1 MESPQLLFYI
11 LVVAAIV
18 GFNLLMRRMNSRA
31 RSWQEKLEQRQRDQA
46 IGTESP
52 DARAEAAARSPW
64 GGAARD
70 QADAEPLEVVLARRA
85 RAAAQLG
92 LDTHDEPDR
101 TPPMR
106 PVTTQRRRVQPMFRS
121 RADLRQAIVFLTV
134 LGPCRASAPFGRD
147 TPESH
152 ARPRAQRQAMPSD
165 TGAARSGAFPGA

>member
-1 MESPQLLFYI
+1 VESSQLLFYL

-52 DARAEAAARSPW
+52 DAWAEAAARSPW
-64 GGAARD
+64 GGAARE
-70 QADAEPLEVVLARRA
+70 QADAEPIEVVLARRA
-85 RAAAQLG
+85 RAVVQIG
-92 LDTHDEPDR
+92 LDTRDEPDSA
-101 TPPMR
+101 PPLR

-121 RADLRQAIVFLTV
+121 QADLRQAVVFLTV

-147 TPESH
+147 TPEGL
-152 ARPRAQRQAMPSD
+152 ARPRARRQAMPSD
-165 TGAARSGAFPGA
+165 TGAARSGALPGA